1 MKAKTTGESW
11 QVLDDEE
18 EVIAIMQDEKY
29 TVAQNVV
36 QKTKLPDRRN
46 AQLSKLIQHIVSF
59 VLYTEADDIDQH
71 LNWS

>member
-1 MKAKTTGESW
+1 
-11 QVLDDEE
+11 
-18 EVIAIMQDEKY
+18 MQDEKY